1 MRVRVHK
8 KTSFCFVFFIVMLI
22 FLLLQVNE
30 EHEIF
35 TSQTSEQE
43 LSSMNWESLDSQ
55 PRLCEPVRNILFLK
69 THKTG
74 SSTITNILN
83 RYGDKNDLIITLPVK
98 SYLFHWPSSF
108 RLSFVESTYGRPP
121 NILCNHA
128 RYNKVP
134 MNWLFPKE
142 TSRYITILRDPVMQF
157 ESVFNFFHL
166 WYHFDGLQKARFK
179 LEAFLDNSTLYFDQV
194 KAKVG
199 RYITLNLI
207 KNPTLFDLGLDTDF
221 YENLTAVRD
230 YIRFVAQ
237 EFDIVMLMEYFDE
250 SLVLLKR
257 RFCWKFE
264 DILYFKLNERGE
276 QFVRNKD
283 LSKKVR
289 EQIKKW
295 NAGDVLLY
303 DYFNKT
309 LWRMIGDEGPE
320 FYRDLSIFQQK
331 LKAVKSACVQEYNV
345 LTPLIPGKRI
355 FVHGYALRTNI
366 SKELYKTC
374 YKMTLNEAPF
384 MTYHRKKKTKN
395 FEAIDNSVNK
405 P

>member
-1 MRVRVHK
+1 
-8 KTSFCFVFFIVMLI
+8 
-22 FLLLQVNE
+22 
-30 EHEIF
+30 
-35 TSQTSEQE
+35 
-43 LSSMNWESLDSQ
+43 MNWQSLDSQ

-179 LEAFLDNSTLYFDQV
+179 LEAFLNNSTLYFDQV